1 MGGLASP
8 CFTGVTMNTKELMSV
23 GTFMAIM
30 FGAVSLVGSII
41 LGDTTQSVM
50 AASAIVSAIAFRR
63 LSK

>member
-1 MGGLASP
+1 MTDGGLASP

-30 FGAVSLVGSII
+30 FGAVSL
-41 LGDTTQSVM
+41 DTTQSVM

>member
-1 MGGLASP
+1 
-8 CFTGVTMNTKELMSV
+8 MNTKELMSV